1 MSTTALRQLTRRT
14 ERELLRFEAETQ
26 SEVSALSRNL

>member
-26 SEVSALSRNL
+26 SEVSPLSRNL